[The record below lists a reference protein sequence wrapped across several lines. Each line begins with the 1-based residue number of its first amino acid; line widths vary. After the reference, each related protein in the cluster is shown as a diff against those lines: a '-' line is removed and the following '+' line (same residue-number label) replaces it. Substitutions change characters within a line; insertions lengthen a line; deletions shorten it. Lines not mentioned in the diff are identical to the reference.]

1 MGVPSNTCLNI
12 TGEKKKSSD
21 NTTFLIVTKFPVLN
35 YAKWLSRKVEIN

>member
-35 YAKWLSRKVEIN
+35 YGKWLSRKVEIN